1 MQLVGVGVLPVQVLA
16 HGLGG
21 ELRLADVAEIPRQVD
36 RFTWGKGGGGETSV
50 VIAEQTARRFLIPF
64 ALIRL

>member
-36 RFTWGKGGGGETSV
+36 RFTWGEAGETSV
-50 VIAEQTARRFLIPF
+50 VIAEQTTRRFLIPF